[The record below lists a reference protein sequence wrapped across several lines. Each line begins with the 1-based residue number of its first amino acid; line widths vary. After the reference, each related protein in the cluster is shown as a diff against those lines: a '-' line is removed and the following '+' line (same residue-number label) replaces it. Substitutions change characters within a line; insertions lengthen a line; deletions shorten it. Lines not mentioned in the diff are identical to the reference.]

1 MTPSE
6 RADYDATKKAKHGH
20 VDVLV
25 PNNIANRHAN
35 EFSVAVAGSD
45 EMESEK
51 IMVRTCVWISS
62 AVDFCH

>member
-1 MTPSE
+1 MSAY
-6 RADYDATKKAKHGH
+6 RSSAHGH
-20 VDVLV
+20 VDVIV
-25 PNNIANRHAN
+25 PNRIANRHAN
-35 EFSVAVAGSD
+35 ELSVAVAGSD